1 MCLSTYLPFVSIMYI
16 CIIYLYLVI
25 VAFFVN
31 MLVLLHYFSCE
42 YSLTENPTD
51 KNLSVLKTQHFCREC
66 GQLREFTAIDMG
78 SRHLFCASSNRHVHK
93 ERLVLVTMPLEIL
106 ASSGACQDVSTL
118 LLVF

>member
-1 MCLSTYLPFVSIMYI
+1 
-16 CIIYLYLVI
+16 
-25 VAFFVN
+25 
-31 MLVLLHYFSCE
+31 MLVRLHYFSCE

-66 GQLREFTAIDMG
+66 GQLREFTAIDTG